1 MKRIRIVGLCLVAVF
16 ALTAVIASSAQA
28 GKYYKC
34 SAVKKG
40 FYSESGCKTRDEK
53 KGKPKGH
60 FELTEFKT
68 CVAVKKGFYS
78 ESGCKTLDEKKG
90 KPKGH
95 FEKVAPIAFT
105 DTTGEAKLAT
115 PAFGEND
122 VECTASTSEGTITG
136 PQTGTDSVSFTGCT
150 LEKHSCESVDLFG
163 NGTPSGKAGVID
175 TNLLDTKLVDH
186 GEKAGGYEHK
196 EPATGEV
203 WNEVISSE
211 HEPYSS
217 EFICNGEIIL
227 RTHGSVSGVASP
239 VNAAPSTTGEVK
251 FAVGEGEQALLTE
264 VFNGTEFF
272 PSGGAPSSEETT
284 STIKFASPLTVKS

>member
-28 GKYYKC
+28 GTYYKC
-34 SAVKKG
+34 SSVKKG
-40 FYSESGCKTRDEK
+40 FYSNSECTTRDEKGGKPKGKWELTEYKTCVSVKKGFYSDSACSVRDEK
-53 KGKPKGH
+53 KGKPKG
-60 FELTEFKT
+60 K
-68 CVAVKKGFYS
+68 
-78 ESGCKTLDEKKG
+78 
-90 KPKGH
+90 
-95 FEKVAPIAFT
+95 FEKEAPVTFT
-105 DTTGEAKLAT
+105 DSTGEAKLAT
-115 PAFGEND
+115 PAFGPND
-122 VECTASTSEGTITG
+122 VECTASTSSGTITG
-136 PQTGTDSVSFTGCT
+136 PKTGTDRVSFTGCT
-150 LEKHSCESVDLFG
+150 LEGHSCESVDLFG

-186 GEKAGGYEHK
+186 GEKAGGYKKE

-227 RTHGSVSGVASP
+227 RTHGSVSGVVSP
-239 VNAAPSTTGEVK
+239 VNAAPSTSGENK

-272 PSGGAPSSEETT
+272 PTGGAPSSEETT
-284 STIKFASPLTVKS
+284 AKITLGTALAVKT